1 MIYYLGP
8 SRQLMKAAYRSAR
21 CEAPI
26 GPLGETHVWF
36 DATYSDS
43 LKQAAISWWEMGWK
57 SRRKK
62 VQGTSARDCEVE
74 ACYMAVKE
82 AARLYEKGFSPVV
95 VTGDDKGLIVKLNRL
110 RQCGVSDDS
119 LNKILQQ
126 LKAYPYVIL
135 RFKPRECNTYAHELC
150 RIPIEEEKR
159 CSTLGLVGSF

>member
-21 CEAPI
+21 CEVPI

-62 VQGTSARDCEVE
+62 VQGSSARECEAE
-74 ACYMAVKE
+74 ACYMAVRE
-82 AARLYEKGFSPVV
+82 AIRLYEKGFSPVV
-95 VTGDDKGLIVKLNRL
+95 VNGDDKGLIVKMNRL
-110 RQCGVSDDS
+110 RQEGVGEDK
-119 LNKILQQ
+119 LNNILQ
-126 LKAYPYVIL
+126 LLNDYPHIIL
-135 RFKPRECNTYAHELC
+135 RFKPRECNVYAHNLC
-150 RIPIEEEKR
+150 RIPIKEEKK
-159 CSTLGLVGSF
+159 CSMLGLAGAF